1 MQKWSILPDAPL
13 RIAFVLFDQ
22 FSNLCL
28 ANCLEPLRAA
38 NGFAKS
44 SIFEWSFHTPDGEP
58 VSSSSGLPI
67 LPNAAAN
74 ACPPCDYAFVLASY
88 GHLEHDTIFNRR
100 MLRQIAKRAQVVI
113 GLDTGPW
120 LMAAAGLLDGRRA
133 TLHWD
138 VLDDFSE
145 KFSNTDALRHRVVWD
160 GSRITC
166 AGAMSAFDLTR
177 DLIRRHL
184 GNAMALDVD
193 ALFLRDD
200 PTAPTPRRY
209 DQMRPSSV
217 QRAISVMQQ
226 NIETP
231 VSLASIS
238 DQIACPPKTLSRRF
252 ASTMGASPGAVYR
265 HIRLTHARHL
275 VDTTAL
281 NIYEIALRCGYDS
294 PAALSRAYKKRFGQA
309 PRTSRKG

>member
-1 MQKWSILPDAPL
+1 MQKWSITPNTPL

-44 SIFEWSFHTPDGEP
+44 PVFEWSFHTPDGRP
-58 VSSSSGLPI
+58 VASSSGLPI
-67 LPNAAAN
+67 LPNAAADE
-74 ACPPCDYAFVLASY
+74 CPPCDYVFVLASY
-88 GHLEHDTIFNRR
+88 NHLDHDTPFNRR
-100 MLRQIAKRAQVVI
+100 ILRQIAQRAQVVI

-138 VLDDFSE
+138 VLNDFSE
-145 KFSNTDALRHRVVWD
+145 KFGNTDALRHRVVWD

-209 DQMRPSSV
+209 DQTRPTSV
-217 QRAISVMQQ
+217 QRAIAKMHQ

-231 VSLASIS
+231 LSLAQIS

-252 ASTMGASPGAVYR
+252 AKTIGASPGAVYR

-275 VDTTAL
+275 VETTAL
-281 NIYEIALRCGYDS
+281 NMYEIALRCGYDS
-294 PAALSRAYKKRFGQA
+294 PAALTRAYKARFGNP
-309 PRTSRKG
+309 PRDTRRV

>member
-1 MQKWSILPDAPL
+1 MQKWSNTPKSPL

-38 NGFAKS
+38 NGFAKQTV
-44 SIFEWSFHTPDGEP
+44 FEWSFHTADGHP
-58 VSSSSGLPI
+58 VKSSSGLPI
-67 LPNAAAN
+67 LPNGPALD
-74 ACPPCDYAFVLASY
+74 CPPCDYVFILASY
-88 GHLEHDTIFNRR
+88 GYLALDTPTNRR
-100 MLRQIAKRAQVVI
+100 VLRKLAQRSTVLV
-113 GLDTGPW
+113 GLDTAPW
-120 LMAAAGLLDGRRA
+120 LMAAAGLLEGRRA

-138 VLDDFSE
+138 VLNDFSE
-145 KFSNTDALRHRVVWD
+145 KFLGIDALRRRVVSD
-160 GSRITC
+160 GPRITC
-166 AGAMSAFDLTR
+166 AGAMSAFDMTR
-177 DLIRRHL
+177 DLIRHHL

-209 DQMRPSSV
+209 DQARPTSV
-217 QRAISVMQQ
+217 QRAIALMHE
-226 NIETP
+226 NIDNP
-231 VSLASIS
+231 LSLAHIS
-238 DQIACPPKTLSRRF
+238 QHIACPPKTLARRF
-252 ASTMGASPGAVYR
+252 RDTMGTTPGSVYR

-294 PAALSRAYKKRFGQA
+294 PAALTRAYKARFGQP
-309 PRTSRKG
+309 PRAARNL